1 MLSAMPDEPSIELE
15 RPAEGVALL
24 TLNRPAKRNALST
37 ELREVGSRLLAE
49 LADDDSLHAL
59 VVTGAGQAFCSG
71 FDLDEFRIAASDE
84 AFGRRLWASS
94 DEWHRRWLEFPLP
107 TIAAVNGPALAGGF
121 DVAVMC
127 DLRVV
132 SEAASFAHPEVA
144 FGDVVYGPLH
154 DLVGGAVARDLCFTG
169 RRIDA
174 AEAQRLGLVTR
185 LVAPDD
191 VRTAALEL
199 ATGIAGA
206 PREVLS
212 RLKGKVVRRAA
223 TVRADTLD
231 L

>member
-1 MLSAMPDEPSIELE
+1 MGLIEVE

-24 TLNRPAKRNALST
+24 TLNRPDRRNALST
-37 ELREVGSRLLAE
+37 ELREEGNGVLAE
-49 LADDDSLHAL
+49 LAGDEAVRAL
-59 VVTGAGQAFCSG
+59 VVTGTGTTFSAG
-71 FDLDEFRIAASDE
+71 FDLREFEVASGDE

-94 DEWHRRWLEFPLP
+94 DEWHRRWLAFPVP
-107 TIAAVNGPALAGGF
+107 TVAAVNGPAIAGGF

-132 SEAASFAHPEVA
+132 AESATFAHPEIA

-174 AEAQRLGLVTR
+174 AEAARLGLATR
-185 LVAPDD
+185 LVPDGQARD
-191 VRTAALEL
+191 QAVALAAAVAGSPRDVLVRTKAKA
-199 ATGIAGA
+199 
-206 PREVLS
+206 
-212 RLKGKVVRRAA
+212 VRRAA
-223 TVRADTLD
+223 AAPGGTLD